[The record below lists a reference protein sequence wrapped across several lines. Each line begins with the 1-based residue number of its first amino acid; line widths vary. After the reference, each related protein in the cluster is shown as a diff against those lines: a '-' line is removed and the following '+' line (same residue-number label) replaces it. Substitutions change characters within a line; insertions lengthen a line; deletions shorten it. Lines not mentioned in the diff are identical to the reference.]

1 VLASDVTKATDE
13 TATTP
18 VVRRY
23 YLYRATATVGFITPI
38 FTVFLLRDLSF
49 SQLGALSGLYSAL
62 VVVGEI
68 PTGYVGDRVGHRN
81 SLVLG
86 AGFKAASLIGFVVA
100 ETFPAFVVLYVFWA
114 AGLTFDSGSKS
125 AWLYE
130 TLAERLDES
139 AFTRVRGRGEAINR
153 WIGAGTMVVGSLL
166 YVVDP
171 RIPFVAATGLTLVGL
186 PVLLSLPEPGSAA
199 DRRVA
204 TDEIVGLVRRTLTGP
219 SLRSFVGYTAIALGT
234 VSAAQLYVQPI
245 AVNVLSDVDALDA
258 VPPAATLGVLY
269 AAFTALA
276 AVASYYAD
284 VVEDRLGRRRTLLF
298 LPVGAAAVMVL
309 PMALPVLAFPAFFA
323 MRGVDPLVR
332 PVVHAHLNEHVGTT
346 GRATVISASS
356 MVFGLVRTPLSLAG
370 GVLAD
375 ATSALAAVAAF
386 GGTFLVAGVGLW
398 LVGGPV
404 VGHVNRSD

>member
-1 VLASDVTKATDE
+1 MTEPRGGSR
-13 TATTP
+13 

-23 YLYRATATVGFITPI
+23 YLYRATATVGFVTPI
-38 FTVFLLRDLSF
+38 FTIFLLRELSF

-62 VVVGEI
+62 VVLGEI

-81 SLVLG
+81 SLVIG
-86 AGFKAASLIGFVVA
+86 AGCKAASLLGFVVA

-114 AGLTFDSGSKS
+114 AGLTFDSGSRS

-139 AFTRVRGRGEAINR
+139 AFTRVRGRGESVNR
-153 WIGAGTMVVGSLL
+153 WIGAGTMVLGSLL
-166 YVVDP
+166 YVGDP
-171 RIPFVAATGLTLVGL
+171 RLPFVAATGLTLLGV
-186 PVLLSLPEPGSAA
+186 PVLLSLPEPGSAG
-199 DRRVA
+199 RRRIEL
-204 TDEIVGLVRRTLTGP
+204 DEIVGLVWGTLSGP
-219 SLRSFVGYTAIALGT
+219 SLRSFVGYTALALGS

-245 AVNVLSDVDALDA
+245 AVDVLSRIETFGTM
-258 VPPAATLGVLY
+258 PPAATLGILY
-269 AAFTALA
+269 AAFTAVA

-284 VVEDRLGRRRTLLF
+284 VVEDALGRRRTLLF
-298 LPVGAAAVMVL
+298 LPVGTAALMIVPLAV
-309 PMALPVLAFPAFFA
+309 PALAFPAFFA

-332 PVVHAHLNEHVGTT
+332 PVTHAHLNEHVGSA

-386 GGTFLVAGVGLW
+386 GGAFLVGGMGLW
-398 LVGGPV
+398 LVGGSV
-404 VGHVNRSD
+404 VGGAD

>member
-1 VLASDVTKATDE
+1 MLASDVTKTTDKTAATR
-13 TATTP
+13 

-23 YLYRATATVGFITPI
+23 YLYRATATVGFVTPI
-38 FTVFLLRDLSF
+38 FTIFLLRNLSY

-62 VVVGEI
+62 IVLGEV

-81 SLVLG
+81 SLVIG
-86 AGFKAASLIGFVVA
+86 AGCKAASLVGFVVA
-100 ETFPAFVVLYVFWA
+100 ETFPEFVVLYVFWA
-114 AGLTFDSGSKS
+114 AGLTFDSGSRS

-139 AFTRVRGRGEAINR
+139 AFTRIRGRGEAVNR
-153 WIGAGTMVVGSLL
+153 WVGTGTMVVGSLL

-171 RIPFVAATGLTLVGL
+171 RVPFVAATGLTLAGV
-186 PVLLSLPEPGSAA
+186 PVLLSLPEPGSAEQ
-199 DRRVA
+199 RRIA
-204 TDEIVGLVRRTLTGP
+204 TDEIAKLVWETLSGP
-219 SLRSFVGYTAIALGT
+219 SLRSFVGYTALALGT

-245 AVNVLSDVDALDA
+245 AVNVLSGVDALDA

-269 AAFTALA
+269 AAFTAVA

-284 VVEDRLGRRRTLLF
+284 AVEDRLGRRRTLLL
-298 LPVGAAAVMVL
+298 LPAGTAAVMTI
-309 PMALPVLAFPAFFA
+309 PMAVPALAFPAFFA

-332 PVVHAHLNEHVGTT
+332 PVVHAHLNEHVGTA
-346 GRATVISASS
+346 GRATLISASS
-356 MVFGLVRTPLSLAG
+356 MAFGLIRTPLSLAG

-386 GGTFLVAGVGLW
+386 GAAF
-398 LVGGPV
+398 LVGGLGLWVIGGPIV
-404 VGHVNRSD
+404 RKAT